1 MLLFSTQ
8 TRINYQLASFE
19 KIHCTN
25 IYVLVPA
32 LRNILFGKNP
42 NRKFMD

>member
-1 MLLFSTQ
+1 M
-8 TRINYQLASFE
+8 
-19 KIHCTN
+19 
-25 IYVLVPA
+25 VPE